1 MKLTIKLKI
10 DQNHFFWRFLVK
22 IDIFYV
28 LRWFFS
34 VMIYPTPSYIMRICC
49 NCEYSQIIHCETYWG
64 TLKIDTVF
72 QNETSTYFW
81 QIECVKMKHR
91 QIYDYWQKNVS
102 KWNKNPRKKRVL
114 LYPLRLIFFFTWLPL
129 DNKTFI
135 IILVKHKF
143 PFQL

>member
-1 MKLTIKLKI
+1 MKKIAKSLNLTFF
-10 DQNHFFWRFLVK
+10 NENWHFLR
-22 IDIFYV
+22 I
-28 LRWFFS
+28 RWFFI
-34 VMIYPTPSYIMRICC
+34 VMIYLTPSYIMRICC
-49 NCEYSQIIHCETYWG
+49 NCEHSQIIHCETKWG
-64 TLKIDTVF
+64 TLKIITVC

-91 QIYDYWQKNVS
+91 HKSDSEGKNVA

-143 PFQL
+143 PFQW